1 MKKGGAEVFDLNEYT
16 ENGQRI
22 LMAVS
27 DILNRYKQN
36 QMSSEHILLSILE
49 DEENAAKEILRQ
61 LKVDLSELKSE
72 IETFV
77 SRYGVKTN
85 SPSGQIYI
93 TPDARHVI
101 EEAKKEAKR
110 MGDEKIGTDH
120 MLLAMT
126 LLPESMTYRILSRYG
141 VSQDKV
147 YQAIKELRTSGK
159 SSEDENID
167 VLTKFTEDLTELA
180 RKNKLLPV
188 IGREKEIF
196 RIMEILGRKLKN
208 NPVVIGDPGV
218 GKTAIVEGLAQKIVK
233 DEVPEFLKNRKILK
247 LDLARV
253 IAGTK
258 FRGEFE
264 ERLKKIIDVVKK
276 SPDIILFIDEI
287 HMVVGAGAT
296 GGSVDAANI
305 LKPELARGE
314 LRCIGATTVE
324 EYRKYIEKDK
334 ALERR
339 FQPVYINEPTVEE
352 TIEILKGLRESF
364 EEFHKVKIEDETLE
378 SAAKLAARYLTERF
392 LPDKAVDLVD
402 ESASRVKI
410 LGGTVVTE
418 EDIAKTVEMWAGIP
432 TGKILEAEKEKLKN
446 LEKLIHEKFV
456 NQEEAVNVVSSAI
469 RMSRTGIKN
478 AKRPS
483 GVFLFLGPTGVG
495 KTELAK
501 RLADILFGSESS
513 LIRIDMSEYMEKHS
527 VSRLIGA
534 PPGYVGYEE
543 GGQLTEAVRRRPYS
557 VILLDEIEK
566 ANSEIFN
573 VLLQVFDEGR
583 LTDGKGNTVDFRN
596 TIIIMTSNL
605 GSEIITKALENKEQ
619 SEIPVLIEN
628 VVKEKL
634 KPEFL
639 NRLDAIVIFKPLDKE
654 HIEKIVDIYTE
665 ELNEKLKDQ
674 GITVIIDDSMKRY
687 LAERGYIPSM
697 GARPLRRLFE
707 NIIEFTISNL
717 IIDEKIR
724 KRNKI
729 VFKFD
734 SKGIIYDII

>member
-1 MKKGGAEVFDLNEYT
+1 MFDLNEYT

-49 DEENAAKEILRQ
+49 DDENAAKEILKQ
-61 LKVDLSELKSE
+61 LKVDLNELKAE

-85 SPSGQIYI
+85 SPAGQIYI

-120 MLLAMT
+120 LLLAMT

-141 VSQDKV
+141 VTQDKV

-159 SSEDENID
+159 TSEDENID
-167 VLTKFTEDLTELA
+167 VLTKFTEDLTDLA

-218 GKTAIVEGLAQKIVK
+218 GKTAIVEGLAQKIVRG
-233 DEVPEFLKNRKILK
+233 EVPEFLRNKKILK

-264 ERLKKIIDVVKK
+264 ERLKKIIDVIKK

-339 FQPVYINEPTVEE
+339 FQPVYINEPSVEE
-352 TIEILKGLRESF
+352 TIEILKGLRKSF
-364 EEFHKVKIEDETLE
+364 EEFHKVKIEDKTLE

-410 LGGTVVTE
+410 LGGNNVTE
-418 EDIAKTVEMWAGIP
+418 EDIAKTVEMWTGIS
-432 TGKILEAEKEKLKN
+432 TGKILETEKEKLKN

-456 NQEEAVNVVSSAI
+456 DQEEAVNVVASAI

-478 AKRPS
+478 AKKPT

-527 VSRLIGA
+527 ISRLIGA

-557 VILLDEIEK
+557 VVLLDEIEK
-566 ANSEIFN
+566 ANTEIFN

-605 GSEIITKALENKEQ
+605 GSEIITKALENKEL
-619 SEIPVLIEN
+619 SEIPALIEN

-639 NRLDAIVIFKPLDKE
+639 NRLDAIVIFKPLNKE
-654 HIEKIVDIYTE
+654 HIEKIVEIYTR
-665 ELNEKLKDQ
+665 ELNEKLKEQ
-674 GITVIIDDSMKRY
+674 EITVIIEDSAKKY
-687 LAERGYIPSM
+687 LAETGYIPSM

-707 NIIEFTISNL
+707 NTIEFTISNL
-717 IIDEKIR
+717 IIDEKIG
-724 KRNKI
+724 KGNKVI
-729 VFKFD
+729 FKF
-734 SKGIIYDII
+734 

>member
-1 MKKGGAEVFDLNEYT
+1 MFDLNEYT

-49 DEENAAKEILRQ
+49 DDENAAKEILKQ
-61 LKVDLSELKSE
+61 LKVDVNELKAE

-85 SPSGQIYI
+85 SPAGQIYI

-120 MLLAMT
+120 LLLAMT

-141 VSQDKV
+141 VTQDKV

-159 SSEDENID
+159 TSEDENID
-167 VLTKFTEDLTELA
+167 VLTKFTEDLTDLA

-218 GKTAIVEGLAQKIVK
+218 GKTAIVEGLAQKIVRG
-233 DEVPEFLKNRKILK
+233 EVPEFLRNKKILK

-264 ERLKKIIDVVKK
+264 ERLKKIIDVIKK

-339 FQPVYINEPTVEE
+339 FQPVYINEPSVEE
-352 TIEILKGLRESF
+352 TIEILKGLRKSF
-364 EEFHKVKIEDETLE
+364 EEFHKVKIEDKTLE

-410 LGGTVVTE
+410 LGGNNVTE
-418 EDIAKTVEMWAGIP
+418 EDIAKTVEMWTGIS
-432 TGKILEAEKEKLKN
+432 TGKILETEKEKLKN

-456 NQEEAVNVVSSAI
+456 DQEEAVNVVASAI

-478 AKRPS
+478 AKKPT

-527 VSRLIGA
+527 ISRLIGA

-557 VILLDEIEK
+557 VVLLDEIEK
-566 ANSEIFN
+566 ANTEIFN

-605 GSEIITKALENKEQ
+605 GSEIITKALENKEL
-619 SEIPVLIEN
+619 SEIPALIEN

-639 NRLDAIVIFKPLDKE
+639 NRLDAIVIFKPLNKE
-654 HIEKIVDIYTE
+654 HIEKIVEIYTR
-665 ELNEKLKDQ
+665 ELNEKLKEQ
-674 GITVIIDDSMKRY
+674 EITVIIEDSAKKY
-687 LAERGYIPSM
+687 LAETGYIPSM

-707 NIIEFTISNL
+707 NTIEFTISNL
-717 IIDEKIR
+717 IIDEKIG
-724 KRNKI
+724 KGNKVI
-729 VFKFD
+729 FKFD
-734 SKGIIYDII
+734 NNGIIYDII

>member
-1 MKKGGAEVFDLNEYT
+1 MFDLNEYT

-707 NIIEFTISNL
+707 NTIEFTISNL

-724 KRNKI
+724 KGNKI

>member
-1 MKKGGAEVFDLNEYT
+1 VFDLNEYT

-49 DEENAAKEILRQ
+49 DDENAAKEILKQ
-61 LKVDLSELKSE
+61 LKVDLNELKAE

-85 SPSGQIYI
+85 SPAGQIYI

-120 MLLAMT
+120 LLLAMT

-141 VSQDKV
+141 VTQDKV

-159 SSEDENID
+159 TSEDENID
-167 VLTKFTEDLTELA
+167 VLTKFTEDLTDLA

-218 GKTAIVEGLAQKIVK
+218 GKTAIVEGLAQKIVRG
-233 DEVPEFLKNRKILK
+233 EVPEFLRNKKILK

-264 ERLKKIIDVVKK
+264 ERLKKIIDVIKK

-339 FQPVYINEPTVEE
+339 FQPVYINEPSVEE
-352 TIEILKGLRESF
+352 TIEILKGLRKSF
-364 EEFHKVKIEDETLE
+364 EEFHKVKIEDKTLE

-410 LGGTVVTE
+410 LGGNNVTE
-418 EDIAKTVEMWAGIP
+418 EDIAKTVEMWTGIS
-432 TGKILEAEKEKLKN
+432 TGKILETEKEKLKN

-456 NQEEAVNVVSSAI
+456 DQEEAVNVVASAI

-478 AKRPS
+478 AKKPT

-527 VSRLIGA
+527 ISRLIGA

-557 VILLDEIEK
+557 VVLLDEIEK
-566 ANSEIFN
+566 ANTEIFN

-605 GSEIITKALENKEQ
+605 GSEIMTKALENKAL
-619 SEIPVLIEN
+619 SEIPALIEN

-639 NRLDAIVIFKPLDKE
+639 NRLDAIVIFKPLNKE
-654 HIEKIVDIYTE
+654 HIEKIVEIYTR

-674 GITVIIDDSMKRY
+674 EITVIIEDSAKKY
-687 LAERGYIPSM
+687 LAETGYIPSM

-707 NIIEFTISNL
+707 NTIEFTISNL
-717 IIDEKIR
+717 IIDEKIG
-724 KRNKI
+724 KGNKVI
-729 VFKFD
+729 FKFD
-734 SKGIIYDII
+734 NNRIIYDII

>member
-1 MKKGGAEVFDLNEYT
+1 MFDLNEYT

-49 DEENAAKEILRQ
+49 DDENAAKEILKQ
-61 LKVDLSELKSE
+61 LKVDLNELKAE

-85 SPSGQIYI
+85 SPAGQIYI

-120 MLLAMT
+120 LLLAMT

-141 VSQDKV
+141 VTQDKV

-159 SSEDENID
+159 TSEDENID
-167 VLTKFTEDLTELA
+167 VLTKFTEDLTDLA

-218 GKTAIVEGLAQKIVK
+218 GKTAIVEGLAQKIVRG
-233 DEVPEFLKNRKILK
+233 EVPEFLRNKKILK

-264 ERLKKIIDVVKK
+264 ERLKKIIDVIKK

-339 FQPVYINEPTVEE
+339 FQPVYINEPSVEE
-352 TIEILKGLRESF
+352 TIEILKGLRKSF
-364 EEFHKVKIEDETLE
+364 EEFHKVKIEDKTLE

-410 LGGTVVTE
+410 LGGNNVTE
-418 EDIAKTVEMWAGIP
+418 EDIAKTVEMWTGIS
-432 TGKILEAEKEKLKN
+432 TGKILETEKEKLKN

-456 NQEEAVNVVSSAI
+456 DQEEAVNVVASAI

-478 AKRPS
+478 AKKPT

-527 VSRLIGA
+527 ISRLIGA

-557 VILLDEIEK
+557 VVLLDEIEK
-566 ANSEIFN
+566 ANTEIFN

-605 GSEIITKALENKEQ
+605 GSEIMTKALENKAL
-619 SEIPVLIEN
+619 SEIPALIEN

-639 NRLDAIVIFKPLDKE
+639 NRLDAIVIFKPLNKE
-654 HIEKIVDIYTE
+654 HIEKIVEIYTR

-674 GITVIIDDSMKRY
+674 EITVIIEDSAKKY
-687 LAERGYIPSM
+687 LAETGYIPSM

-707 NIIEFTISNL
+707 NTIEFTISNL
-717 IIDEKIR
+717 IIDEKIG
-724 KRNKI
+724 KGNKVI
-729 VFKFD
+729 FKFD
-734 SKGIIYDII
+734 NNGIIYDII

>member
-1 MKKGGAEVFDLNEYT
+1 MFDLNEYT

-49 DEENAAKEILRQ
+49 DDENAAKEILKQ
-61 LKVDLSELKSE
+61 LKVDLNELKAE

-85 SPSGQIYI
+85 SPAGQIYI

-120 MLLAMT
+120 LLLAMT

-141 VSQDKV
+141 VTQDKV

-159 SSEDENID
+159 TSEDENID
-167 VLTKFTEDLTELA
+167 VLTKFTEDLTDLA

-218 GKTAIVEGLAQKIVK
+218 GKTAIVEGLAQKIVRG
-233 DEVPEFLKNRKILK
+233 EVPEFLRNKKILK

-264 ERLKKIIDVVKK
+264 ERLKKIIDVIKK

-339 FQPVYINEPTVEE
+339 FQPVYINEPSVEE
-352 TIEILKGLRESF
+352 TIEILKGLRKSF
-364 EEFHKVKIEDETLE
+364 EEFHKVKIEDKTLE

-410 LGGTVVTE
+410 LGGNNVTE
-418 EDIAKTVEMWAGIP
+418 EDIAKTVEMWTGIS
-432 TGKILEAEKEKLKN
+432 TGKILETEKEKLKN

-456 NQEEAVNVVSSAI
+456 DQEEAVNVVASAI

-478 AKRPS
+478 AKKPT

-527 VSRLIGA
+527 ISRLIGA

-557 VILLDEIEK
+557 VVLLDEIEK
-566 ANSEIFN
+566 ANTEIFN

-605 GSEIITKALENKEQ
+605 GSEIITKALENKAL
-619 SEIPVLIEN
+619 SEIPALIEN

-639 NRLDAIVIFKPLDKE
+639 NRLDAIVIFKPLNKE
-654 HIEKIVDIYTE
+654 HIEKIVEIYTR
-665 ELNEKLKDQ
+665 ELNEKLKEQ
-674 GITVIIDDSMKRY
+674 EITVIIEDSAKKY
-687 LAERGYIPSM
+687 LAETGYIPSM

-707 NIIEFTISNL
+707 NTIEFTISNL
-717 IIDEKIR
+717 IIDEKIG
-724 KRNKI
+724 KGNKVI
-729 VFKFD
+729 FKFD
-734 SKGIIYDII
+734 NNGIIYDII

>member
-1 MKKGGAEVFDLNEYT
+1 MFDLNEYT

-49 DEENAAKEILRQ
+49 DDENAAKEILKQ
-61 LKVDLSELKSE
+61 LKVDLNELKAE

-85 SPSGQIYI
+85 SPAGQIYI

-120 MLLAMT
+120 LLLAMT

-141 VSQDKV
+141 VTQDKV

-159 SSEDENID
+159 TSEDENID
-167 VLTKFTEDLTELA
+167 VLTKFTEDLTDLA

-218 GKTAIVEGLAQKIVK
+218 GKTAIVEGLAQKIVRG
-233 DEVPEFLKNRKILK
+233 EVPEFLRNKKILK

-264 ERLKKIIDVVKK
+264 ERLKKIIDVIKK

-339 FQPVYINEPTVEE
+339 FQPVYINEPSVEE
-352 TIEILKGLRESF
+352 TIEILKGLRKSF
-364 EEFHKVKIEDETLE
+364 EEFHKVKIEDKTLE

-410 LGGTVVTE
+410 LGGNNVTE
-418 EDIAKTVEMWAGIP
+418 EDIAKTVEMWTGIS
-432 TGKILEAEKEKLKN
+432 TGKILETEKEKLKN

-456 NQEEAVNVVSSAI
+456 DQEEAVNVVASAI

-478 AKRPS
+478 AKKPT

-527 VSRLIGA
+527 ISRLIGA

-557 VILLDEIEK
+557 VVLLDEIEK
-566 ANSEIFN
+566 ANTEIFN

-605 GSEIITKALENKEQ
+605 GSEIITKALENKAL
-619 SEIPVLIEN
+619 SEIPALIEN

-639 NRLDAIVIFKPLDKE
+639 NRLDAIVIFKPLNKE
-654 HIEKIVDIYTE
+654 HIEKIVEIYTR
-665 ELNEKLKDQ
+665 ELNEKLKEQ
-674 GITVIIDDSMKRY
+674 EITVIIEDSAKKY
-687 LAERGYIPSM
+687 LAETGYIPSM

-707 NIIEFTISNL
+707 NTIEFTISNL
-717 IIDEKIR
+717 IIDEKIG
-724 KRNKI
+724 KGNKVI
-729 VFKFD
+729 FKFD
-734 SKGIIYDII
+734 NNRIIYDII

>member
-1 MKKGGAEVFDLNEYT
+1 MFDLNEYT

-49 DEENAAKEILRQ
+49 DDENAAKEILKQ
-61 LKVDLSELKSE
+61 LKVDLNELKAE

-85 SPSGQIYI
+85 SPAGQIYI

-120 MLLAMT
+120 LLLAMT

-141 VSQDKV
+141 VTQDKV

-159 SSEDENID
+159 TSEDENID
-167 VLTKFTEDLTELA
+167 VLTKFTEDLTDLA

-218 GKTAIVEGLAQKIVK
+218 GKTAIVEGLAQKIVRG
-233 DEVPEFLKNRKILK
+233 EVPEFLRNKKILK
-247 LDLARV
+247 LDFARV

-264 ERLKKIIDVVKK
+264 ERLKKIIDVIKK

-339 FQPVYINEPTVEE
+339 FQPVYINEPSVEE
-352 TIEILKGLRESF
+352 TIEILKGLRKSF
-364 EEFHKVKIEDETLE
+364 EEFHKVKIEDKTLE

-410 LGGTVVTE
+410 LGGNNVTE
-418 EDIAKTVEMWAGIP
+418 EDIAKTVEMWTGIS
-432 TGKILEAEKEKLKN
+432 TGKILETEKEKLKN

-456 NQEEAVNVVSSAI
+456 DQEEAVNVVASAI

-478 AKRPS
+478 AKKPT

-527 VSRLIGA
+527 ISRLIGA

-557 VILLDEIEK
+557 VVLLDEIEK
-566 ANSEIFN
+566 ANTEIFN

-605 GSEIITKALENKEQ
+605 GSEIITKALENKEL
-619 SEIPVLIEN
+619 SEIPALIEN

-639 NRLDAIVIFKPLDKE
+639 NRLDAIVIFKPLNKE
-654 HIEKIVDIYTE
+654 HIEKIVEIYTR
-665 ELNEKLKDQ
+665 ELNEKLKEQ
-674 GITVIIDDSMKRY
+674 EITVIIEDSAKKY
-687 LAERGYIPSM
+687 LAETGYIPSM

-707 NIIEFTISNL
+707 NTIEFTISNL
-717 IIDEKIR
+717 IIDEKIG
-724 KRNKI
+724 KGNKVI
-729 VFKFD
+729 FKFD
-734 SKGIIYDII
+734 NNGIIYDII

>member
-1 MKKGGAEVFDLNEYT
+1 VFDLNEYT

-49 DEENAAKEILRQ
+49 DDENAAKEILKQ
-61 LKVDLSELKSE
+61 LKVDVNELKAE

-85 SPSGQIYI
+85 SPAGQIYI

-120 MLLAMT
+120 LLLAMT

-141 VSQDKV
+141 VTQDKV

-159 SSEDENID
+159 TSEDENID
-167 VLTKFTEDLTELA
+167 VLTKFTEDLTDLA

-218 GKTAIVEGLAQKIVK
+218 GKTAIVEGLAQKIVRG
-233 DEVPEFLKNRKILK
+233 EVPEFLRNKKILK

-264 ERLKKIIDVVKK
+264 ERLKKIIDVIKK

-339 FQPVYINEPTVEE
+339 FQPVYINEPSVEE
-352 TIEILKGLRESF
+352 TIEILKGLRKSF
-364 EEFHKVKIEDETLE
+364 EEFHKVKIEDKTLE

-410 LGGTVVTE
+410 LGGNNVTE
-418 EDIAKTVEMWAGIP
+418 EDIAKTVEMWTGIS
-432 TGKILEAEKEKLKN
+432 TGKILETEKEKLKN

-456 NQEEAVNVVSSAI
+456 DQEEAVNVVASAI

-478 AKRPS
+478 AKKPT

-527 VSRLIGA
+527 ISRLIGA

-557 VILLDEIEK
+557 VVLLDEIEK
-566 ANSEIFN
+566 ANTEIFN

-605 GSEIITKALENKEQ
+605 GSEIMTKALENKAL
-619 SEIPVLIEN
+619 SEIPALIEN

-639 NRLDAIVIFKPLDKE
+639 NRLDAIVIFKPLNKE
-654 HIEKIVDIYTE
+654 HIEKIVEIYTR

-674 GITVIIDDSMKRY
+674 EITVIIEDSAKKY
-687 LAERGYIPSM
+687 LAETGYIPSM

-707 NIIEFTISNL
+707 NTIEFTISNL
-717 IIDEKIR
+717 IIDEKIG
-724 KRNKI
+724 KGNKVI
-729 VFKFD
+729 FKFD
-734 SKGIIYDII
+734 NNGIIYDII

>member
-1 MKKGGAEVFDLNEYT
+1 VFDLNEYT

-49 DEENAAKEILRQ
+49 DDENAAKEILKQ
-61 LKVDLSELKSE
+61 LKVDLNELKAE

-85 SPSGQIYI
+85 SPAGQIYI

-101 EEAKKEAKR
+101 EESKKEAKR

-120 MLLAMT
+120 LLLAMT

-141 VSQDKV
+141 VTQDKV

-159 SSEDENID
+159 TSEDENID
-167 VLTKFTEDLTELA
+167 VLTKFTEDLTDLA

-218 GKTAIVEGLAQKIVK
+218 GKTAIVEGLAQKIVRG
-233 DEVPEFLKNRKILK
+233 EVPEFLRNKKILK

-264 ERLKKIIDVVKK
+264 ERLKKIIDVIKK

-339 FQPVYINEPTVEE
+339 FQPVYINEPSVEE
-352 TIEILKGLRESF
+352 TIEILKGLRKSF
-364 EEFHKVKIEDETLE
+364 EEFHKVKIEDKTLE

-410 LGGTVVTE
+410 LGGNNVTE
-418 EDIAKTVEMWAGIP
+418 EDIAKTVEMWTGIS
-432 TGKILEAEKEKLKN
+432 TGKILETEKEKLKN

-456 NQEEAVNVVSSAI
+456 DQEEAVNVVASAI

-478 AKRPS
+478 AKKPT

-527 VSRLIGA
+527 ISRLIGA

-557 VILLDEIEK
+557 VVLLDEIEK
-566 ANSEIFN
+566 ANTEIFN

-605 GSEIITKALENKEQ
+605 GSEIITKALENKEL
-619 SEIPVLIEN
+619 SEIPALIEN

-639 NRLDAIVIFKPLDKE
+639 NRLDAIVIFKPLNKE
-654 HIEKIVDIYTE
+654 HIEKIVEIYTR
-665 ELNEKLKDQ
+665 ELNEKLEEQ
-674 GITVIIDDSMKRY
+674 EITVIIEDSAKKY
-687 LAERGYIPSM
+687 LAETGYIPSM

-707 NIIEFTISNL
+707 NTIEFTISNL
-717 IIDEKIR
+717 IIDEKIG
-724 KRNKI
+724 KGNKVI
-729 VFKFD
+729 FKFD
-734 SKGIIYDII
+734 NNRIIYDII

>member
-1 MKKGGAEVFDLNEYT
+1 MFDLNEYT
-16 ENGQRI
+16 ENGQRV

-49 DEENAAKEILRQ
+49 DEENAAKDILKH
-61 LKVDLSELKSE
+61 LKVDLNELKAE
-72 IETFV
+72 IEAFV

-85 SPSGQIYI
+85 SPAGQIYI

-120 MLLAMT
+120 LLLAMT

-141 VSQDKV
+141 VTQDRV
-147 YQAIKELRTSGK
+147 YQAIRELRTSGK
-159 SSEDENID
+159 ISEDENVD
-167 VLTKFTEDLTELA
+167 VLTKYTEDLTELA

-196 RIMEILGRKLKN
+196 RLMEILGRKLKN
-208 NPVVIGDPGV
+208 NPVIIGDPGV

-233 DEVPEFLKNRKILK
+233 GDVPDILKNKKILK

-339 FQPVYINEPTVEE
+339 FQPVYINEPSVEE
-352 TIEILKGLRESF
+352 TIEILKGLKRSF
-364 EEFHKVKIEDETLE
+364 EEFHNVEIKEKALE
-378 SAAKLAARYLTERF
+378 SAARLAARYLTERF

-410 LGGTVVTE
+410 LDGKVVSE
-418 EDIAKTVEMWAGIP
+418 EDIAKTVEMWTGIP
-432 TGKILEAEKEKLKN
+432 TGKILETEKEKLKN

-456 NQEEAVNVVSSAI
+456 DQEEAVNIVSSAI

-478 AKRPS
+478 EKRPA

-501 RLADILFGSESS
+501 RIADILFGSENS

-557 VILLDEIEK
+557 VVLLDEIEK

-605 GSEIITKALENKEQ
+605 GSEIIMRAIEEKRQE
-619 SEIPVLIEN
+619 EIPLMVEN
-628 VVKEKL
+628 VIKEKL

-639 NRLDAIVIFKPLDKE
+639 NRLDAIVIFKPLSKE
-654 HIEKIVDIYTE
+654 HIEKIVDIYTK

-674 GITVIIDDSMKRY
+674 EITVIIEESAKKY
-687 LAERGYIPSM
+687 LAENGYIQSM

-707 NIIEFTISNL
+707 NTIEFTISNL
-717 IIDEKIR
+717 IIDEKI
-724 KRNKI
+724 KRGNKI
-729 VFKFD
+729 IFKY
-734 SKGIIYDII
+734 SNGSLIYDII

>member
-1 MKKGGAEVFDLNEYT
+1 MFDLNEYT

-49 DEENAAKEILRQ
+49 DDENAAKEILKQ
-61 LKVDLSELKSE
+61 LKVDVNELKAE

-85 SPSGQIYI
+85 SPAGQIYI

-120 MLLAMT
+120 LLLAMT

-141 VSQDKV
+141 VTQDKV

-159 SSEDENID
+159 TSEDENID
-167 VLTKFTEDLTELA
+167 VLTKFTEDLTDLA

-218 GKTAIVEGLAQKIVK
+218 GKTAIVEGLAQKIVRG
-233 DEVPEFLKNRKILK
+233 EVPEFLRNKKILK

-264 ERLKKIIDVVKK
+264 ERLKKIIDVIKK

-339 FQPVYINEPTVEE
+339 FQPVYINEPSVEE
-352 TIEILKGLRESF
+352 TIEILKGLRKSF
-364 EEFHKVKIEDETLE
+364 EEFHKVKIEDKTLE

-410 LGGTVVTE
+410 LGGNNVTE
-418 EDIAKTVEMWAGIP
+418 EDIAKTVEMWTGIS
-432 TGKILEAEKEKLKN
+432 TGKILETEKEKLKN

-456 NQEEAVNVVSSAI
+456 DQEEAVNVVASAI

-478 AKRPS
+478 AKKPT

-527 VSRLIGA
+527 ISRLIGA

-557 VILLDEIEK
+557 VVLLDEIEK
-566 ANSEIFN
+566 ANTEIFN

-605 GSEIITKALENKEQ
+605 GSEIITKALENKEL
-619 SEIPVLIEN
+619 SEIPALIEN

-639 NRLDAIVIFKPLDKE
+639 NRLDAIVIFKPLNKE
-654 HIEKIVDIYTE
+654 HIEKIVEIYTR

-674 GITVIIDDSMKRY
+674 EITVIIEDSAKKY
-687 LAERGYIPSM
+687 LAETGYIPSM

-707 NIIEFTISNL
+707 NTIEFTISNL
-717 IIDEKIR
+717 IIDEKIG
-724 KRNKI
+724 KGNKVI
-729 VFKFD
+729 FKFD
-734 SKGIIYDII
+734 NNRIIYDII

>member
-1 MKKGGAEVFDLNEYT
+1 MFDLNEYT

-49 DEENAAKEILRQ
+49 DDENAAKEILKQ
-61 LKVDLSELKSE
+61 LKVDVNELKAE

-85 SPSGQIYI
+85 SPAGQIYI

-120 MLLAMT
+120 LLLAMT

-141 VSQDKV
+141 VTQDKV

-159 SSEDENID
+159 TSEDENID
-167 VLTKFTEDLTELA
+167 VLTKFTEDLTDLA

-218 GKTAIVEGLAQKIVK
+218 GKTAIVEGLAQKIVRG
-233 DEVPEFLKNRKILK
+233 EVPEFLRNKKILK

-264 ERLKKIIDVVKK
+264 ERLKKIIDVIKK

-339 FQPVYINEPTVEE
+339 FQPVYINEPSVEE
-352 TIEILKGLRESF
+352 TIEILKGLRKSF
-364 EEFHKVKIEDETLE
+364 EEFHKVKIEDKTLE

-410 LGGTVVTE
+410 LGGNNVTE
-418 EDIAKTVEMWAGIP
+418 EDIAKTVEMWTGIS
-432 TGKILEAEKEKLKN
+432 TGKILETEKEKLKN

-456 NQEEAVNVVSSAI
+456 DQEEAVNVVASAI

-478 AKRPS
+478 AKKPT

-527 VSRLIGA
+527 ISRLIGA

-557 VILLDEIEK
+557 VVLLDEIEK
-566 ANSEIFN
+566 ANTEIFN

-605 GSEIITKALENKEQ
+605 GSEIITKALENKAL
-619 SEIPVLIEN
+619 SEIPALIEN

-639 NRLDAIVIFKPLDKE
+639 NRLDAIVIFKPLNKE
-654 HIEKIVDIYTE
+654 HIEKIVEIYTR

-674 GITVIIDDSMKRY
+674 EITVIIEDSAKKY
-687 LAERGYIPSM
+687 LAETGYIPSM

-707 NIIEFTISNL
+707 NTIEFTISNL
-717 IIDEKIR
+717 IIDEKIG
-724 KRNKI
+724 KGNKVI
-729 VFKFD
+729 FKFD
-734 SKGIIYDII
+734 NNRIIYDII

>member
-1 MKKGGAEVFDLNEYT
+1 LKKGGAEVFDLNEYT

-543 GGQLTEAVRRRPYS
+543 GGQLTEAVRRRPYC

>member
-1 MKKGGAEVFDLNEYT
+1 VFDLNEYT

-49 DEENAAKEILRQ
+49 DDENAAKEILKQ
-61 LKVDLSELKSE
+61 LKVDLNELKAE

-85 SPSGQIYI
+85 SPAGQIYI

-120 MLLAMT
+120 LLLAMT

-141 VSQDKV
+141 VTQDKV

-159 SSEDENID
+159 TSEDENID
-167 VLTKFTEDLTELA
+167 VLTKFTEDLTDLA

-218 GKTAIVEGLAQKIVK
+218 GKTAIVEGLAQKIVRG
-233 DEVPEFLKNRKILK
+233 EVPEFLRNKKILK

-264 ERLKKIIDVVKK
+264 ERLKKIIDVIKK

-339 FQPVYINEPTVEE
+339 FQPVYINEPSVEE
-352 TIEILKGLRESF
+352 TIEILKGLRKSF
-364 EEFHKVKIEDETLE
+364 EEFHKVKIEDKTLE

-410 LGGTVVTE
+410 LGGNNVTE
-418 EDIAKTVEMWAGIP
+418 EDIAKTVEMWTGIS
-432 TGKILEAEKEKLKN
+432 TGKILETEKEKLKN

-456 NQEEAVNVVSSAI
+456 DQEEAVNVVASAI

-478 AKRPS
+478 AKKPT

-527 VSRLIGA
+527 ISRLIGA

-557 VILLDEIEK
+557 VVLLDEIEK
-566 ANSEIFN
+566 ANTEIFN

-605 GSEIITKALENKEQ
+605 GSEIMTKALENKAL
-619 SEIPVLIEN
+619 SEIPALIEN

-639 NRLDAIVIFKPLDKE
+639 NRLDAIVIFKPLNKE
-654 HIEKIVDIYTE
+654 HIEKIVEIYTR

-674 GITVIIDDSMKRY
+674 EITVIIEDSAKKY
-687 LAERGYIPSM
+687 LAETGYIPSM

-707 NIIEFTISNL
+707 NTIEFTISNL
-717 IIDEKIR
+717 IIDEKIG
-724 KRNKI
+724 KGNKVI
-729 VFKFD
+729 FKFD
-734 SKGIIYDII
+734 NNGIIYDII

>member
-1 MKKGGAEVFDLNEYT
+1 LFDLNEYT
-16 ENGQRI
+16 ENGQRV

-49 DEENAAKEILRQ
+49 DEENAAKDILKH
-61 LKVDLSELKSE
+61 LKVDLNELKAE
-72 IETFV
+72 IEAFV

-85 SPSGQIYI
+85 SPAGQIYI

-120 MLLAMT
+120 LLLAMT

-141 VSQDKV
+141 VTQDRV
-147 YQAIKELRTSGK
+147 YQAIRELRTSGK
-159 SSEDENID
+159 ISEDENVD
-167 VLTKFTEDLTELA
+167 VLTKYTEDLTELA

-196 RIMEILGRKLKN
+196 RLMEILGRKLKN
-208 NPVVIGDPGV
+208 NPVIIGDPGV

-233 DEVPEFLKNRKILK
+233 GDVPDILKNKKILK

-339 FQPVYINEPTVEE
+339 FQPVYINEPSVEE
-352 TIEILKGLRESF
+352 TIEILKGLKRSF
-364 EEFHKVKIEDETLE
+364 EEFHNVEIKEKALE
-378 SAAKLAARYLTERF
+378 SAARLAARYLTERF

-410 LGGTVVTE
+410 LDGKVVSE
-418 EDIAKTVEMWAGIP
+418 EDIAKTVEMWTGIP
-432 TGKILEAEKEKLKN
+432 TGKILETEKEKLKN

-456 NQEEAVNVVSSAI
+456 DQEEAVNIVSSAI

-478 AKRPS
+478 EKRPA

-501 RLADILFGSESS
+501 RISDILFGSENS

-557 VILLDEIEK
+557 VVLLDEIEK
-566 ANSEIFN
+566 ANNRLKNKDEFSDSLE
-573 VLLQVFDEGR
+573 VLSKLKEDQAAAVLQELPEGLAAELSR
-583 LTDGKGNTVDFRN
+583 
-596 TIIIMTSNL
+596 II
-605 GSEIITKALENKEQ
+605 GSE
-619 SEIPVLIEN
+619 
-628 VVKEKL
+628 
-634 KPEFL
+634 
-639 NRLDAIVIFKPLDKE
+639 
-654 HIEKIVDIYTE
+654 
-665 ELNEKLKDQ
+665 
-674 GITVIIDDSMKRY
+674 
-687 LAERGYIPSM
+687 
-697 GARPLRRLFE
+697 
-707 NIIEFTISNL
+707 
-717 IIDEKIR
+717 
-724 KRNKI
+724 
-729 VFKFD
+729 
-734 SKGIIYDII
+734 

>member
-1 MKKGGAEVFDLNEYT
+1 VFDLNEYT

-49 DEENAAKEILRQ
+49 DDENAAKEILKQ
-61 LKVDLSELKSE
+61 LKVDLNELKAE

-85 SPSGQIYI
+85 SPAGQIYI

-120 MLLAMT
+120 LLLAMT

-141 VSQDKV
+141 VTQDKV

-159 SSEDENID
+159 TSEDENID
-167 VLTKFTEDLTELA
+167 VLTKFTEDLTDLA

-218 GKTAIVEGLAQKIVK
+218 GKTAIVEGLAQKIVRG
-233 DEVPEFLKNRKILK
+233 EVPEFLRNKKILK

-264 ERLKKIIDVVKK
+264 ERLKKIIDVIKK

-339 FQPVYINEPTVEE
+339 FQPVYINEPSVEE
-352 TIEILKGLRESF
+352 TIEILKGLRKSF
-364 EEFHKVKIEDETLE
+364 EEFHKVKIEDKTLE

-410 LGGTVVTE
+410 LGGNNVTE
-418 EDIAKTVEMWAGIP
+418 EDIAKTVEMWTGIS
-432 TGKILEAEKEKLKN
+432 TGKILETEKEKLKN

-456 NQEEAVNVVSSAI
+456 DQEEAVNVVASAI

-478 AKRPS
+478 AKKPT

-527 VSRLIGA
+527 ISRLIGA

-557 VILLDEIEK
+557 VVLLDEIEK
-566 ANSEIFN
+566 ANTEIFN

-605 GSEIITKALENKEQ
+605 GSEIITKALENKAL
-619 SEIPVLIEN
+619 SEIPALIEN

-639 NRLDAIVIFKPLDKE
+639 NRLDAIVIFKPLNKE
-654 HIEKIVDIYTE
+654 HIEKIVEIYTR

-674 GITVIIDDSMKRY
+674 EITVIIEDSAKKY
-687 LAERGYIPSM
+687 LAETGYIPSM

-707 NIIEFTISNL
+707 NTIEFTISNL
-717 IIDEKIR
+717 IIDEKIG
-724 KRNKI
+724 KGNKVI
-729 VFKFD
+729 FKFD
-734 SKGIIYDII
+734 NNRIIYDII

>member
-1 MKKGGAEVFDLNEYT
+1 MFDLNEYT
-16 ENGQRI
+16 ENGQRV

-49 DEENAAKEILRQ
+49 DEENAAKDILKH
-61 LKVDLSELKSE
+61 LKVDLNELKAE
-72 IETFV
+72 IEAFV

-85 SPSGQIYI
+85 SPAGQIYI

-120 MLLAMT
+120 LLLAMT

-141 VSQDKV
+141 VTQDRV
-147 YQAIKELRTSGK
+147 YQAIRELRTSGK
-159 SSEDENID
+159 ISEDENVD
-167 VLTKFTEDLTELA
+167 VLTKYTEDLTELA

-196 RIMEILGRKLKN
+196 RLMEILGRKLKN
-208 NPVVIGDPGV
+208 NPVIIGDPGV

-233 DEVPEFLKNRKILK
+233 GDVPDILKNKKILK

-339 FQPVYINEPTVEE
+339 FQPVYINEPSVEE
-352 TIEILKGLRESF
+352 TIEILKGLKRSF
-364 EEFHKVKIEDETLE
+364 EEFHNVEIKEKALE
-378 SAAKLAARYLTERF
+378 SAARLAARYLTERF

-410 LGGTVVTE
+410 LGGKVVSE
-418 EDIAKTVEMWAGIP
+418 EDIAKTVEMWTGIP
-432 TGKILEAEKEKLKN
+432 TGKILETEKEKLKN

-456 NQEEAVNVVSSAI
+456 DQEEAVNIVSSAI

-478 AKRPS
+478 EKRPA

-501 RLADILFGSESS
+501 RIADILFGSENS

-557 VILLDEIEK
+557 VVLLDEIEK

-605 GSEIITKALENKEQ
+605 GSEIIMRAIEEKRQE
-619 SEIPVLIEN
+619 EIPLMVEN
-628 VVKEKL
+628 VIKEKL

-639 NRLDAIVIFKPLDKE
+639 NRLDAIVIFKPLSKE
-654 HIEKIVDIYTE
+654 HIEKIVDIYTK

-674 GITVIIDDSMKRY
+674 EITVIIEESAKKY
-687 LAERGYIPSM
+687 LAENGYIQSM

-707 NIIEFTISNL
+707 NTIEFTISNL
-717 IIDEKIR
+717 IIDEKI
-724 KRNKI
+724 KRGNKI
-729 VFKFD
+729 IFKY
-734 SKGIIYDII
+734 SNGSLIYDII

>member
-1 MKKGGAEVFDLNEYT
+1 MFDLNEYT

-49 DEENAAKEILRQ
+49 DDENAAKEILKQ
-61 LKVDLSELKSE
+61 LKVDLNELKAE

-85 SPSGQIYI
+85 SPAGQIYI

-120 MLLAMT
+120 LLLAMT

-141 VSQDKV
+141 VTQDKV

-159 SSEDENID
+159 TSEDENID
-167 VLTKFTEDLTELA
+167 VLTKFTEDLTDLA

-218 GKTAIVEGLAQKIVK
+218 GKTAIVEGLAQKIVRG
-233 DEVPEFLKNRKILK
+233 EVPEFLRNKKILK

-264 ERLKKIIDVVKK
+264 ERLKKIIDVIKK

-339 FQPVYINEPTVEE
+339 FQPVYINEPSVEE
-352 TIEILKGLRESF
+352 TIEILKGLRKSF
-364 EEFHKVKIEDETLE
+364 EEFHKVKIEDKTLE

-410 LGGTVVTE
+410 LGGNNVTE
-418 EDIAKTVEMWAGIP
+418 EDIAKTVEMWTGIS
-432 TGKILEAEKEKLKN
+432 TGKILETEKEKLKN

-456 NQEEAVNVVSSAI
+456 DQEEAVNVVASAI

-478 AKRPS
+478 AKKPT

-527 VSRLIGA
+527 ISRLIGA

-557 VILLDEIEK
+557 VVLLDEIEK
-566 ANSEIFN
+566 ANTEIFN

-605 GSEIITKALENKEQ
+605 GSEIITKALENKAL
-619 SEIPVLIEN
+619 SEIPALIEN

-639 NRLDAIVIFKPLDKE
+639 NRLDAIVIFKPLNKE
-654 HIEKIVDIYTE
+654 HIEKIVEIYTR

-674 GITVIIDDSMKRY
+674 EITVIIEDSAKKY
-687 LAERGYIPSM
+687 LAETGYIPSM

-707 NIIEFTISNL
+707 NTIEFTISNL
-717 IIDEKIR
+717 IIDEKIG
-724 KRNKI
+724 KGNKVI
-729 VFKFD
+729 FKFD
-734 SKGIIYDII
+734 NNRIIYDII